1 MKIRASSRR
10 HLRFLATQVYLE
22 KLLTF
27 YIFSDFFFPKVVPE
41 SLLPSPESPCSASL

>member
-1 MKIRASSRR
+1 MKIRASGRC

-27 YIFSDFFFPKVVPE
+27 YIFSDFFPKVVPE
-41 SLLPSPESPCSASL
+41 SLLPNAESPCSASL